1 MSTTALSEITAKIAL
16 DLQTLRTEVVAFV
29 VDTPEAQEQCILKLS
44 AIKARRKRVDEL
56 RKEFVAPLK
65 EQAKK
70 IDSAFKKPI
79 EELDELETMLK
90 APLKSYMDAE
100 AQRAEEAMA
109 KLRKEQEERA
119 RIQKE
124 EADRI
129 RKEAEEKA
137 EAEQKRIAEA
147 MEQANAKERAKLE
160 AEKAKAEEELKEAQ
174 VKAIVA
180 EQALDVAPIEAPK
193 SSVRSSE
200 GTLATRKLS
209 WTYQVTD
216 IDALRNA
223 RPDLFI
229 LDEKKLRLLVIDGL
243 RDLEGVRIYQ
253 ESEISI
259 RL

>member
-1 MSTTALSEITAKIAL
+1 MQDTMAKISL
-16 DLQTLRTEVVAFV
+16 DLQNLQAKSENFI
-29 VDTPEAQEQCILKLS
+29 VDTPEKQEECIVRLTE
-44 AIKARRKRVDEL
+44 IKARNNR
-56 RKEFVAPLK
+56 LK
-65 EQAKK
+65 ELQ
-70 IDSAFKKPI
+70 
-79 EELDELETMLK
+79 EELTSNLKKEIKRLDGLFK
-90 APLKSYMDAE
+90 APKEALASLEAQYKASLKIYMDAE